1 MLFNNPRIIKSSA
14 DIRIGGVDIET
25 DVICYVNYCKEVRQR
40 ILKLVC
46 DYVKF
51 SQGEGGDKE
60 MVLQSTLALVYSYL
74 HVPDKSMI
82 ETEEGITDE
91 IIASMEF
98 QNWQTKIYYRFLET
112 HYGVV
117 NVETPIPVQL
127 KSDIYL
133 PQEVDE
139 DEDETLWVI
148 LEGLIAA
155 NNE

>member
-25 DVICYVNYCKEVRQR
+25 DVICYVNYSKEVRQR

-51 SQGEGGDKE
+51 SQGEGGDREK
-60 MVLQSTLALVYSYL
+60 VLQSTLALVYSYL

-91 IIASMEF
+91 IIASKEF

-127 KSDIYL
+127 KSDVYI

>member
-25 DVICYVNYCKEVRQR
+25 DVICYVNYSKEVRQR

-51 SQGEGGDKE
+51 SQGEGGDREK
-60 MVLQSTLALVYSYL
+60 VLQSTLALVYSYL